1 VLQARVEQV
10 ERRPGILAN
19 RSRGVLARPGG
30 IRNPGEVEDGVAA
43 GHELAGFRPAGVHAN
58 DLELGRGGARG
69 APGSRH
75 GHDVVAAL
83 REKCA

>member
-1 VLQARVEQV
+1 
-10 ERRPGILAN
+10 
-19 RSRGVLARPGG
+19 
-30 IRNPGEVEDGVAA
+30 VEDGVAA

-58 DLELGRGGARG
+58 DLELGRRGARG
-69 APGSRH
+69 APVSRH